1 MQGRRLATTDEVI
14 AIVSPDAGGALGR
27 LEAWCTDR
35 GIGLSTVDVGDDIA
49 RVYDENRATLGV
61 TLGGDG
67 TFLEGIKT
75 FAPRNVPLLGIDL
88 GTLSFLAR
96 VDPDDME
103 AALDEAIHG
112 RARVES
118 RQQVAIEAPGMEST
132 GINDVMIEHVPP
144 ESPIGRKVTTL
155 DVAVDD
161 EYVGTF
167 EGTGLAVSTPTGS
180 TGVSLSANGPLHYPA
195 NNYAMQL
202 VPLQTHALGVR
213 PIVCASTAEIH
224 VQAGGETN
232 LTVDGG
238 RDHTVLEP
246 NDDVLITGADTRAH
260 IVRTSYGYGFF
271 TAIAKKLGWSIRDAD
286 AEPPAGF
293 SRRAEARPESMLE
306 RARRI
311 AIEAAHSAAEP
322 LCELHGRVEDITY
335 KSDKSDIVTE
345 ADHQADRIIS
355 TVIANEFPD
364 HAIVSEESEGS
375 AGADER
381 ASTRSAG
388 AADLPDGIESYQ
400 DGTTAD
406 TTDLDEALPSDR
418 PTYTWVVDP
427 LDGTGNFAHGN
438 PNYAVSIALV
448 ADAEPVLGVVHVP
461 ETGETFSAITG
472 EGAYADGTPLGT
484 TDRSRL
490 DESMLLSGYD
500 PDGSFLT
507 RFYQEARGVR
517 RLGCAALHL
526 CYLASGSADAIW
538 EYDTYPWDVAAG
550 IVIARE
556 AGATIT
562 DDAGDPYPFTLER
575 NGRAPL
581 LGSNGPLHDHLLE
594 HLAEAPGTDD

>member
-27 LEAWCTDR
+27 LETWCTDR

-49 RVYDENRATLGV
+49 AVYDENRATLGV

-75 FAPRNVPLLGIDL
+75 FAPRNVPMLGIDL

-103 AALDEAIHG
+103 AALDEAIQG
-112 RARVES
+112 RSRVDS
-118 RQQVAIEAPGMEST
+118 RQQLAIEAPGIDTT
-132 GINDVMIEHVPP
+132 GINDVMLEHVPP

-161 EYVGTF
+161 EYVGEF

-195 NNYAMQL
+195 NNYALQL
-202 VPLQTHALGVR
+202 IPLQTHALGVR
-213 PIVCASTAEIH
+213 PIVCAPTAEIH
-224 VQAGGETN
+224 VQPAGETS

-238 RDHTVLEP
+238 REHTVLEP
-246 NDDVLITGADTRAH
+246 TDDVLITGAETRAH

-271 TAIAKKLGWSIRDAD
+271 TAITKKLGWSIREPEAD
-286 AEPPAGF
+286 PPAGF
-293 SRRAEARPESMLE
+293 SRLGETRPESILE

-322 LCELHGRVEDITY
+322 LRELHGRVEDITY

-345 ADHQADRIIS
+345 ADHQANRIIS

-364 HAIVSEESEGS
+364 HAIVSEESRGGS
-375 AGADER
+375 GADEWAAVR
-381 ASTRSAG
+381 PAG
-388 AADLPDGIESYQ
+388 DANVPDGATPDTERRLK
-400 DGTTAD
+400 GT
-406 TTDLDEALPSDR
+406 EAPVPDDATPSE
-418 PTYTWVVDP
+418 PSYTWVVDP
-427 LDGTGNFAHGN
+427 FDGTGNFAHGN

-448 ADAEPVLGVVHVP
+448 SDEEPVLGVVHVP
-461 ETGETFSAITG
+461 ETDETFSAIAG

-484 TDRSRL
+484 TDRSKL

-550 IVIARE
+550 IVIAHE

-562 DDAGDPYPFTLER
+562 DADGSEYPFAVER
-575 NGRAPL
+575 DGRAPL
-581 LGSNGPLHDHLLE
+581 LGSNGLLHDRLLDHLDG
-594 HLAEAPGTDD
+594 APGD